1 MRISKA
7 KIINSS
13 FVILLLSATVIFS
26 LAATKNF
33 NQANGAAS
41 AQTQQTSI
49 LKTISTKDA
58 LNLLARNKNNPDFMV
73 LDVRTP
79 EEYTGGHL
87 EHAVNIDYYSSNYR
101 SVLGEL
107 DKAKTYLIY
116 CRSGNRSGKS
126 LSIMEELGFKRVYD
140 IAGGL
145 VQWKR
150 EAYPVV
156 Q

>member
-1 MRISKA
+1 M
-7 KIINSS
+7 
-13 FVILLLSATVIFS
+13 ILLMSAAIIFS

-33 NQANGAAS
+33 NQANATVS
-41 AQTQQTSI
+41 AQTEQTSI
-49 LKTISTKDA
+49 LKTITTKDA
-58 LNLLARNKNNPDFMV
+58 FNLLARNKNNPDFVV

-79 EEYTGGHL
+79 EEYAGGHL

-101 SVLGEL
+101 AALGEL
-107 DKAKTYLIY
+107 DKTKTYLIY

-140 IAGGL
+140 IAGGF
-145 VQWKR
+145 VQWER
-150 EAYPVV
+150 EGYPRI